1 MTQDVVRMEPLTVS
15 ECWDRL
21 RKHRVG
27 RVGFDR
33 GRGPR
38 IHPVSYT
45 VGDGDLHLTTARDSE
60 LGMFAALFADGGTV
74 SFEIDEIQDGA
85 VEQWSV
91 LVGARVA
98 GAEPA
103 SRPEAAQAA
112 EPVAAPGGG
121 VPPPDG
127 HDELVLRLVPVE
139 VTGRRRVHE
148 RR

>member
-21 RKHRVG
+21 REHRVG

-38 IHPVSYT
+38 IHPVSYA
-45 VGDGDLHLTTARDSE
+45 VRGGDLFVTTSRDSE

-74 SFEIDEIQDGA
+74 SFELDEIADGA

-91 LVGARVA
+91 LVGARVGGSEPAPGTPPVPAA
-98 GAEPA
+98 GAPRDA
-103 SRPEAAQAA
+103 
-112 EPVAAPGGG
+112 

-139 VTGRRRVHE
+139 VTGRRRVLE

>member
-21 RKHRVG
+21 RAHRVG
-27 RVGFDR
+27 RIGFDR

-38 IHPVSYT
+38 IHPVGYT
-45 VGDGDLHLTTARDSE
+45 VRGGELLLTTARDSE
-60 LGMFAALFADGGTV
+60 LGMFAELFADGGTV
-74 SFEIDEIQDGA
+74 SFEVDEIQDGA

-91 LVGARVA
+91 LVGARVG

-103 SRPEAAQAA
+103 SPSAR
-112 EPVAAPGGG
+112 VAPADRA

-139 VTGRRRVHE
+139 VTGRRRVQE

>member
-15 ECWDRL
+15 ECWDHL
-21 RKHRVG
+21 REHRVG
-27 RVGFDR
+27 RIGFDR

-45 VGDGDLHLTTARDSE
+45 VDGGDLLLTTARDSE
-60 LGMFAALFADGGTV
+60 LGMFATLFADGGTV
-74 SFEIDEIQDGA
+74 SFEVDEIEDRA

-98 GAEPA
+98 GAAPA
-103 SRPEAAQAA
+103 G
-112 EPVAAPGGG
+112 AAPTSTGEPPAATAGP
-121 VPPPDG
+121 VPPPEG
-127 HDELVLRLVPVE
+127 HDELVLRLIPVE
-139 VTGRRRVHE
+139 VTGRRRVRE

>member
-1 MTQDVVRMEPLTVS
+1 MSQDAVRMEPLTDS

-21 RKHRVG
+21 RAHRVG

-45 VGDGDLHLTTARDSE
+45 VGDGDLLLTTSRDSE

-74 SFEIDEIQDGA
+74 SFEVDEIQDGA

-103 SRPEAAQAA
+103 SPG
-112 EPVAAPGGG
+112 EPVAVPGGG
-121 VPPPDG
+121 VAPPEG

>member
-21 RKHRVG
+21 RSHRVG
-27 RVGFDR
+27 RIGFDR

-38 IHPVSYT
+38 IHPVGYT
-45 VGDGDLHLTTARDSE
+45 VRGGDLLVTTARDSE

-74 SFEIDEIQDGA
+74 SFEVDEIQDGA

-98 GAEPA
+98 GAEPGSPTA
-103 SRPEAAQAA
+103 RVAAA
-112 EPVAAPGGG
+112 EGA

-127 HDELVLRLVPVE
+127 HDEVVLRLVPVE